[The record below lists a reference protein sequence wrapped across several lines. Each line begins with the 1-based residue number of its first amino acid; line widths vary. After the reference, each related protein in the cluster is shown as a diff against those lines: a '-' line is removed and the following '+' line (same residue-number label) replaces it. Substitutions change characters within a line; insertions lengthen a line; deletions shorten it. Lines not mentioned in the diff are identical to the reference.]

1 MTVAEITSEALI
13 ELVQHRVDEKR
24 AEDQAVE
31 RRRALD
37 QKLAQL
43 VGGGDMA
50 KEGTVSTKV
59 GSFKLSVVFGMNR
72 KVDTERLQADWPN
85 IPTLHQ
91 AFRWKAEPNAE
102 FKKLEGRDAALAAK
116 YVTSTP
122 SSPSVKVEV

>member
-1 MTVAEITSEALI
+1 MEVTSEALLDI
-13 ELVQHRVDEKR
+13 VEARVKAKR
-24 AEDQAVE
+24 EEDAAVE

-37 QKLAQL
+37 QKIAQL

-59 GSFKLSVVFGMNR
+59 GTFKVAVVFGMNR
-72 KVDTERLQADWPN
+72 KVDTERLQSDWPN

-91 AFRWKAEPNAE
+91 AFRWKAETNAD

-116 YVTSTP
+116 YVTATP